1 MPASKRLARSGA
13 RSAANR
19 LLTPVQGWFAAACLA
34 IAAIGGLIGLGGL
47 FAMARING
55 LGERSLPARTV
66 GAAEKRQGWECG
78 ADGRRGGQPLPG
90 QADRLA
96 AQVRRFRLDA
106 DPSQARTPWAQPLPP
121 AGPLLPALPAP

>member
-55 LGERSLPARTV
+55 LGERIYQRELLGQQRNV
-66 GAAEKRQGWECG
+66 K
-78 ADGRRGGQPLPG
+78 DGN
-90 QADRLA
+90 
-96 AQVRRFRLDA
+96 VV
-106 DPSQARTPWAQPLPP
+106 
-121 AGPLLPALPAP
+121 AP